1 MNVSAVRP
9 PSAGRFAHCRKRL
22 RQSKYLYLLLLLPLV
37 YFIVFKY
44 VPMYGVI
51 IAFKDFRVREGIMGS
66 SWVGLEHFR
75 EFLTDPNFAV
85 IFKNTIILSLLQ
97 IVICF
102 PFPIIFALF
111 VNEMRC
117 TPVKNLVERVS
128 CFPHFISTV
137 VVISVLTIFVSKDGL
152 VNQIIA
158 ALGGTAKSYML
169 DSRWFR
175 PLYIIT
181 DIWQETGWS
190 AIIYLAALSGVDL
203 QLYEACDID
212 GGGRFTRLWNIT
224 LPSIAPTITIMLI
237 LRMGSIMSVS
247 FDKVLL
253 MQNPTIYNTADVIST
268 YVYRRGLQG
277 AQYSYATAV
286 GVFESLIGIMFLLL
300 SNAISR
306 KISDTSLF

>member
-1 MNVSAVRP
+1 M
-9 PSAGRFAHCRKRL
+9 
-22 RQSKYLYLLLLLPLV
+22 
-37 YFIVFKY
+37 
-44 VPMYGVI
+44 
-51 IAFKDFRVREGIMGS
+51 
-66 SWVGLEHFR
+66 
-75 EFLTDPNFAV
+75 
-85 IFKNTIILSLLQ
+85 
-97 IVICF
+97 
-102 PFPIIFALF
+102 
-111 VNEMRC
+111 
-117 TPVKNLVERVS
+117 ERVS

-152 VNQIIA
+152 VNQIIV

-212 GGGRFTRLWNIT
+212 GGGRFTKLWNIT